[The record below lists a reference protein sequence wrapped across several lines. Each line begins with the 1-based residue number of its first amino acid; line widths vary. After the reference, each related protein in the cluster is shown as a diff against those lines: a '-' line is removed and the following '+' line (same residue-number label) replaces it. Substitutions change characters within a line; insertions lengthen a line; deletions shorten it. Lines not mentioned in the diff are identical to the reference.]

1 MPLFRDGNLR
11 LLRRTL
17 LTAAA
22 AAPLARP
29 ALAQAGFPSRP
40 VRLVV
45 GFPPG
50 GATDIS
56 ARAMVP
62 KMSEVLGQ
70 PVVVENRPGAGSN
83 LASEVVARSP
93 ADGHTILL
101 ATLGALVISPMIM
114 RLPVDP
120 ARDLVPVSIA
130 VNLFNIMVCPA
141 DRPWRTSADVISAA
155 KAKPGELSWGHSG
168 IGSAPQLAGLLFAKM
183 AGIDTIG
190 VSYRGGGLVVT
201 DLVSGRLDY
210 GFPTAPS
217 VLPQVREGRVRALA
231 VPTAQRSRLLP
242 DVPTVAES
250 GLPGYDVP
258 SWYGIVA
265 PAGTPAP
272 AIARLNQ
279 AVVSALR
286 DPGVIETLNRSGLE
300 PMPTTPEEM
309 ARAWAGEREKWGPVI
324 RESGIRIEG

>member
-1 MPLFRDGNLR
+1 MPRSREGQAAINR
-11 LLRRTL
+11 RALL
-17 LTAAA
+17 AAA
-22 AAPLARP
+22 TLPLAMP
-29 ALAQAGFPSRP
+29 ALAQDGFPSRP
-40 VRLVV
+40 IRLVV
-45 GFPPG
+45 GFVPG

-56 ARAMVP
+56 ARAMAP

-70 PVVVENRPGAGSN
+70 PVIVENRPGAGSN
-83 LASEVVARSP
+83 LASEIVARSP

-114 RLPVDP
+114 RLPIEP
-120 ARDLVPVSIA
+120 ARDLVPISIA
-130 VNLFNIMVCPA
+130 VDLFNILVCPA
-141 DRPWRTSADVISAA
+141 DRPWRSAADVIAA
-155 KAKPGELSWGHSG
+155 ARARPGQLSWGHSG

-201 DLVSGRLDY
+201 DLVAGRLDY

-217 VLPQVREGRVRALA
+217 VLPQVQEGRVRALA

-242 DVPTVAES
+242 DIPTVAES

-258 SWYGIVA
+258 SWYGLVA
-265 PAGTPAP
+265 PAGTPQA
-272 AIARLNQ
+272 ALARLNQ
-279 AVVSALR
+279 AAVTALR
-286 DPGVIETLNRSGLE
+286 DPGVIEVLNRAGLE
-300 PMPTTPEEM
+300 AMPSTQEEM
-309 ARAWAGEREKWGPVI
+309 ARAWAAERAKWEPVI

>member
-1 MPLFRDGNLR
+1 MPPIRDGNPCLS
-11 LLRRTL
+11 RRVL
-17 LTAAA
+17 VAAAA

-29 ALAQAGFPSRP
+29 ALAQDGFPNRP

-45 GFPPG
+45 GFVPG

-56 ARAMVP
+56 ARAIAP

-83 LASEVVARSP
+83 LASEYVARSP

-120 ARDLVPVSIA
+120 AKDLVPISIA
-130 VNLFNIMVCPA
+130 VELFNIMVCPA
-141 DRPWRTSADVISAA
+141 DRPWRSPADVIAAA
-155 KAKPGELSWGHSG
+155 KARPGQLSWGHSG

-183 AGIDTIG
+183 AGIETIG

-201 DLVSGRLDY
+201 DLISGRLDY

-217 VLPQVREGRVRALA
+217 VLPQVQEGKVRALA

-242 DVPTVAES
+242 DIPTVAES

-258 SWYGIVA
+258 SWYGLVA
-265 PAGTPAP
+265 PAGTPAR

-279 AVVSALR
+279 AAVAALR
-286 DPGVIETLNRSGLE
+286 DAQTVATLNRAGLE
-300 PMPTTPEEM
+300 AMPSTPEEM
-309 ARAWAGEREKWGPVI
+309 ARAWAAERAKWEPVI

>member
-1 MPLFRDGNLR
+1 MTLTRDGNHR
-11 LLRRTL
+11 LLRRSL
-17 LTAAA
+17 LVAAA
-22 AAPLARP
+22 ATPLARP
-29 ALAQAGFPSRP
+29 ALAQEGFPNRP

-45 GFPPG
+45 GFTPG

-56 ARAMVP
+56 ARAMMG

-83 LASEVVARSP
+83 LASEIVARSAP
-93 ADGHTILL
+93 DGHTILL

-114 RLPVDP
+114 RLPIDP

-130 VNLFNIMVCPA
+130 VDLFNIMVTPA
-141 DRPWRTSADVISAA
+141 DRPWRSAADVIAAA
-155 KAKPGELSWGHSG
+155 KSRPGELSWGHSG

-201 DLVSGRLDY
+201 DLVSARLDY

-231 VPTAQRSRLLP
+231 VPTANRSRLLP

-258 SWYGIVA
+258 SWYAIVA
-265 PAGTPAP
+265 PAGTPQP
-272 AIARLNQ
+272 AIAKLNQ
-279 AVVSALR
+279 AVTTALR
-286 DPGVIETLNRSGLE
+286 DPGVTEILNRNGLE
-300 PMPTTPEEM
+300 PMPTTPDEM
-309 ARAWAGEREKWGPVI
+309 ARAWAAEREKWAPLI
-324 RESGIRIEG
+324 RESGIRID

>member
-1 MPLFRDGNLR
+1 MSRPKAGLIPFNRR
-11 LLRRTL
+11 ALL
-17 LTAAA
+17 AAA
-22 AAPLARP
+22 TLPLALP
-29 ALAQAGFPSRP
+29 ALAQDGFPSRP

-45 GFPPG
+45 GFVPG

-56 ARAMVP
+56 ARAMAP

-70 PVVVENRPGAGSN
+70 PVIVENRPGAGSN
-83 LASEVVARSP
+83 LASEVVARAP

-120 ARDLVPVSIA
+120 ARDLVPISIA
-130 VNLFNIMVCPA
+130 VDLFNILVCPA
-141 DRPWRTSADVISAA
+141 DRPWRNAADVIAAA
-155 KAKPGELSWGHSG
+155 KARPGQLSWGHSG

-201 DLVSGRLDY
+201 DLVAGRLDY

-217 VLPQVREGRVRALA
+217 VLPQVQEGRVRALA

-242 DVPTVAES
+242 NIPTVAES

-258 SWYGIVA
+258 SWYGLVA
-265 PAGTPAP
+265 PAGTPQP

-279 AVVSALR
+279 AAVTALR
-286 DPGVIETLNRSGLE
+286 DPGVIAALNRAGLE
-300 PMPTTPEEM
+300 AMPTTQEEM
-309 ARAWAGEREKWGPVI
+309 ARAWAAERAKWEPII

>member
-1 MPLFRDGNLR
+1 MTFTRDGNFR
-11 LLRRTL
+11 FHRRSLL
-17 LTAAA
+17 AAA
-22 AAPLARP
+22 AATPLARP
-29 ALAQAGFPSRP
+29 ALAQEGFPNRP

-45 GFPPG
+45 GFTPG

-56 ARAMVP
+56 ARAMMG

-83 LASEVVARSP
+83 LASEIVARSP

-114 RLPVDP
+114 RLPIDP
-120 ARDLVPVSIA
+120 SKDLVPVSIA
-130 VNLFNIMVCPA
+130 VDLFNIMVTPA
-141 DRPWRTSADVISAA
+141 DRPWRSAADVIAAA

-231 VPTAQRSRLLP
+231 VPTANRSRLLP
-242 DVPTVAES
+242 EVPTVAES

-258 SWYGIVA
+258 SWYAIVA
-265 PAGTPAP
+265 PAGTPQP
-272 AIARLNQ
+272 AIAKLNQ
-279 AVVSALR
+279 AVTTALR
-286 DPGVIETLNRSGLE
+286 DPGVTEVLNRNGLE

-309 ARAWAGEREKWGPVI
+309 ARAWAAEREKWGPLI
-324 RESGIRIEG
+324 RESGIRID

>member
-1 MPLFRDGNLR
+1 MPRSREGKTAINR
-11 LLRRTL
+11 RALL
-17 LTAAA
+17 AAA
-22 AAPLARP
+22 TLPLAMP
-29 ALAQAGFPSRP
+29 ALAQDGFPSRP
-40 VRLVV
+40 IRLVV
-45 GFPPG
+45 GFVPG

-56 ARAMVP
+56 ARAMAP

-83 LASEVVARSP
+83 LASEIVARSP

-114 RLPVDP
+114 RLPIEP
-120 ARDLVPVSIA
+120 ARDLVPISIA
-130 VNLFNIMVCPA
+130 VELFNILVCPS
-141 DRPWRTSADVISAA
+141 DRPWRSAADVIAAA
-155 KAKPGELSWGHSG
+155 KARPGQLSWGHSG

-201 DLVSGRLDY
+201 DLVAGRLDY

-217 VLPQVREGRVRALA
+217 VLPQVQEGRVRALA

-242 DVPTVAES
+242 DIPTVAES

-258 SWYGIVA
+258 SWYGLVA
-265 PAGTPAP
+265 PAGTPQP
-272 AIARLNQ
+272 VIARLNHA
-279 AVVSALR
+279 AVTALR
-286 DPGVIETLNRSGLE
+286 DPGVIEALNRAGLE
-300 PMPTTPEEM
+300 AMPCTQEEM
-309 ARAWAGEREKWGPVI
+309 ARAWAAERAKWEPII

>member
-1 MPLFRDGNLR
+1 MPRSREGKTAINR
-11 LLRRTL
+11 RALL
-17 LTAAA
+17 AAA
-22 AAPLARP
+22 TLPLAMP
-29 ALAQAGFPSRP
+29 ALAQDGFPSRP
-40 VRLVV
+40 IRLVV
-45 GFPPG
+45 GFVPG

-56 ARAMVP
+56 ARAMAP

-83 LASEVVARSP
+83 LASEIVARSP

-114 RLPVDP
+114 RLPIEP
-120 ARDLVPVSIA
+120 ARDLVPISIA
-130 VNLFNIMVCPA
+130 VDLFNILVCPS
-141 DRPWRTSADVISAA
+141 DRPWRSAADVIAAA
-155 KAKPGELSWGHSG
+155 KARPGQLSWGHSG

-201 DLVSGRLDY
+201 DLVAGRLDY

-217 VLPQVREGRVRALA
+217 VLPQVQEGRVRALA

-242 DVPTVAES
+242 DIPTVAES

-258 SWYGIVA
+258 SWYGLVA
-265 PAGTPAP
+265 PAGTPQP
-272 AIARLNQ
+272 VIARLNHA
-279 AVVSALR
+279 AVTALR
-286 DPGVIETLNRSGLE
+286 DPGVIEALNRAGLE
-300 PMPTTPEEM
+300 AMPSTQEEM
-309 ARAWAGEREKWGPVI
+309 ARAWAAERAKWEPII

>member
-1 MPLFRDGNLR
+1 MPITRVGTPR
-11 LLRRTL
+11 IRRRTIL
-17 LTAAA
+17 VAAA

-29 ALAQAGFPSRP
+29 AFAQEGFPNRP

-45 GFPPG
+45 GFTPG

-56 ARAMVP
+56 ARAMMG

-83 LASEVVARSP
+83 LASEIVARSP

-114 RLPVDP
+114 RLPIDP

-130 VNLFNIMVCPA
+130 VDLFNIMVTPA
-141 DRPWRTSADVISAA
+141 DRPWRSAADVIAAA

-231 VPTAQRSRLLP
+231 VPTASRSRLLP

-258 SWYGIVA
+258 SWYAIVA
-265 PAGTPAP
+265 PAGTPQP
-272 AIARLNQ
+272 AIAKLNQ
-279 AVVSALR
+279 AVTTALR
-286 DPGVIETLNRSGLE
+286 DPGVTEVLNRNGLE

-309 ARAWAGEREKWGPVI
+309 ARAWAVEREKWGPLI
-324 RESGIRIEG
+324 RESGIRID